1 MKKLYN
7 NKIKPMLD
15 RLFIFLLKKYLETI
29 APIVKYLE
37 DSLKQLRKTG
47 VNSELSNYI
56 YRDYDKMFVSGY
68 DKNYENL
75 IFTENIENAFD
86 FGEFPHKDLYLSK
99 FNLGVNEEM
108 RFRFKNM
115 LKLSGGNFGPDK
127 TNIGSMP
134 SILNDSNNKNKE
146 ASLSEIDNL
155 NMDQM

>member
-7 NKIKPMLD
+7 NKIKPILD
-15 RLFIFLLKKYLETI
+15 KLFIFLLKKYLEIT

-37 DSLKQLRKTG
+37 DLLKQLRKTG
-47 VNSELSNYI
+47 VNSELSSYI

-75 IFTENIENAFD
+75 TFTKNIEDAFD
-86 FGEFPHKDLYLSK
+86 FGEFSHKILYLSK
-99 FNLGVNEEM
+99 FNLGANEEM

-127 TNIGSMP
+127 TNIGSMT
-134 SILNDSNNKNKE
+134 SILSDSDNKNKE
-146 ASLSEIDNL
+146 ISLSEVDN
-155 NMDQM
+155 NSMDQM